1 MTKKLEQMS
10 TKDKIIISSAEL
22 LEFLLG
28 DDRCIKEQRAEVLI
42 TITNIENTAGRK
54 WVFYHDWKEY
64 IIDEYNENND
74 FIKSYIFK
82 I

>member
-1 MTKKLEQMS
+1 MS

-42 TITNIENTAGRK
+42 TITNIENTTGRK

>member
-1 MTKKLEQMS
+1 MS

-28 DDRCIKEQRAEVLI
+28 DERCIKEQRAEVLI

-54 WVFYHDWKEY
+54 WVFYHDWKQY

-74 FIKSYIFK
+74 FVKSYTFK

>member
-1 MTKKLEQMS
+1 MS

>member
-1 MTKKLEQMS
+1 MS
-10 TKDKIIISSAEL
+10 TKDKIIISSSEL

-28 DDRCIKEQRAEVLI
+28 DERCIKEQRAEVLI

-54 WVFYHDWKEY
+54 WVFYHDWKQY

-74 FIKSYIFK
+74 FVKSYTFK

>member
-1 MTKKLEQMS
+1 MS

-22 LEFLLG
+22 LEFLLD

>member
-1 MTKKLEQMS
+1 MS

-28 DDRCIKEQRAEVLI
+28 DERCIKEQRAEVLI
-42 TITNIENTAGRK
+42 TITNIDNTAGRK
-54 WVFYHDWKEY
+54 WVFYHDWKHY

-74 FIKSYIFK
+74 FVKAYTFK

>member
-1 MTKKLEQMS
+1 MS

-42 TITNIENTAGRK
+42 TVTNIENTAGRK